1 MLDSVAEFFGLG
13 IAAEA
18 ETPTVNLEVSDIKAA
33 STALPAAK
41 DKIPAKIRNNRQL
54 SKLPVIKKV
63 GAVKW
68 EKCDTLG

>member
-1 MLDSVAEFFGLG
+1 MEFFGLG

-33 STALPAAK
+33 GTALPAAK
-41 DKIPAKIRNNRQL
+41 DKIRAKIRNNRQL

>member
-1 MLDSVAEFFGLG
+1 MEFFGLG

-18 ETPTVNLEVSDIKAA
+18 ETPTVNLEAPDTKAA

-54 SKLPVIKKV
+54 SKLPVI
-63 GAVKW
+63 
-68 EKCDTLG
+68 

>member
-1 MLDSVAEFFGLG
+1 MEFFGLG

-18 ETPTVNLEVSDIKAA
+18 ETPPVNLEVSDIKAA
-33 STALPAAK
+33 GTALPAAK

-63 GAVKW
+63 GTVKW
-68 EKCDTLG
+68 KKCDILG

>member
-1 MLDSVAEFFGLG
+1 MEFFGLG

-33 STALPAAK
+33 GTALTAAK
-41 DKIPAKIRNNRQL
+41 DKIRAKTRNNRQL

-63 GAVKW
+63 GTVK
-68 EKCDTLG
+68 

>member
-1 MLDSVAEFFGLG
+1 MEFFGLG

-18 ETPTVNLEVSDIKAA
+18 ETPTVNLEAPDTKAA

-41 DKIPAKIRNNRQL
+41 DKIRAKTRNNRQL

-63 GAVKW
+63 GTVKW
-68 EKCDTLG
+68 KKCDTLR

>member
-1 MLDSVAEFFGLG
+1 MEFFGLG

-33 STALPAAK
+33 GTALPAAK
-41 DKIPAKIRNNRQL
+41 DKIRAKIRNNRQL

-63 GAVKW
+63 GVVKW
-68 EKCDTLG
+68 GKCDTLG